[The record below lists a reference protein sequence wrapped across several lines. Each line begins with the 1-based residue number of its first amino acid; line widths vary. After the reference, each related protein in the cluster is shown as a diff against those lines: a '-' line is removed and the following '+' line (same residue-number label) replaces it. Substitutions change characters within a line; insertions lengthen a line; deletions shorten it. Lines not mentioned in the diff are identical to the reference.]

1 MCGLVGIWLKNNNT
15 SPNETQ
21 LGKAVKSLAH
31 RGPNAQG
38 QKVYQHIGLGHARLS
53 IIDLSENGNDTYLF
67 LMESYIIT
75 KK

>member
-1 MCGLVGIWLKNNNT
+1 
-15 SPNETQ
+15 

-53 IIDLSENGNDTYLF
+53 IIDLSENGNQPMT
-67 LMESYIIT
+67 ESSGRYILVFNGELYN
-75 KK
+75 